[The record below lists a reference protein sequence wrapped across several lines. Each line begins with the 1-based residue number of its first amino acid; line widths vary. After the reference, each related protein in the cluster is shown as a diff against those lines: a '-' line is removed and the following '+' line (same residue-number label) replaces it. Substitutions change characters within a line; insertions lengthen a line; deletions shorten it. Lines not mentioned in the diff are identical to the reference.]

1 MLTGLQAHPNDTTL
15 YVLVGSSMSCLV
27 PHSCVLHQT
36 IDVPYWGGDT
46 TIPEPRPVYQINNTY
61 PGTDAAAG
69 ASAAFAACS
78 NLYANRLFNTSTYSS
93 ATLQNSSYAQ
103 TLLSHAQS
111 LYSFAVNAT
120 GGLKTYQT
128 SVPAVNGSYPS
139 SSYGDELAISA
150 LFLSRA
156 TEDDDLYNQAESY
169 YSYYNLSEQ
178 NRVFNWDSKGPGLPV
193 LFAQVAQSSANIT
206 GNFSKWQGISE
217 HYFDSIINGDSTGYM
232 TRGLYIDSASF

>member
-1 MLTGLQAHPNDTTL
+1 
-15 YVLVGSSMSCLV
+15 
-27 PHSCVLHQT
+27 
-36 IDVPYWGGDT
+36 
-46 TIPEPRPVYQINNTY
+46 
-61 PGTDAAAG
+61 
-69 ASAAFAACS
+69 
-78 NLYANRLFNTSTYSS
+78 LYANRLFNTSTYSS

-103 TLLSHAQS
+103 TLLSHAQT

-139 SSYGDELAISA
+139 SSYGDELAIAA

-156 TEDDDLYNQAESY
+156 TEAGDLYNQAESY
-169 YSYYNLSEQ
+169 YSYYNVSEQ

-206 GNFSKWQGISE
+206 GNFSKWQSISE
-217 HYFDSIINGDSTGYM
+217 NYFDSIINGDSTGYM